1 MNLQMIHVWAI
12 PASKYFLMEKSC
24 VSSQRVTISPVLVGP
39 SAKFHKI
46 TRNLWKLWYFKYI
59 SYWIWSWDFQ
69 SEIENHGTLT
79 VSWPLHLIQKG
90 SITKG
95 SQRHLR
101 MLISEKAH
109 TSVGER
115 RGEGGAVLYYTSCW
129 DFVGIKIEIVGMDPN
144 CYRPKPRPTVDGE
157 NFDLAHLVYYQT
169 FTHSKSG

>member
-1 MNLQMIHVWAI
+1 MLEQINIMNLQMIHVWAI
-12 PASKYFLMEKSC
+12 PASKSFLMEKSC

-46 TRNLWKLWYFKYI
+46 TRNLWKLWCFKYI

-69 SEIENHGTLT
+69 SEIENHGTLI

-95 SQRHLR
+95 SQRHLQ

-109 TSVGER
+109 TSVEG
-115 RGEGGAVLYYTSCW
+115 RGEQRRAC
-129 DFVGIKIEIVGMDPN
+129 
-144 CYRPKPRPTVDGE
+144 C
-157 NFDLAHLVYYQT
+157 LAWEVYHWTQQINKT
-169 FTHSKSG
+169 LHVVFRCNSIS

>member
-115 RGEGGAVLYYTSCW
+115 RGEGGEQRRACCLAWEAYHWTQQINKTRSLW
-129 DFVGIKIEIVGMDPN
+129 QLRSGGWAQSLNREALM
-144 CYRPKPRPTVDGE
+144 KPGHVM
-157 NFDLAHLVYYQT
+157 L
-169 FTHSKSG
+169 S